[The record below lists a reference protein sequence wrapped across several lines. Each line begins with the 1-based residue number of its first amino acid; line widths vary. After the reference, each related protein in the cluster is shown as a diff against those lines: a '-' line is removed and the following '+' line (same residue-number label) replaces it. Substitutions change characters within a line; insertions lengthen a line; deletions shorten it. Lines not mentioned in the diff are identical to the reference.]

1 MTGRLQGRVA
11 IITGGGSGLG
21 HAMALRFAAEGAAV
35 LVADLQGDRA
45 AAVADEIVRGGGR
58 AQAFTLDVQR
68 HEQCLAMAEAARAA
82 FGGLHILVNSAG
94 IGEQTAFLSE
104 TPEQFERLVAI
115 NLVGSWRCIKAAAPL
130 MIEGGYGRI
139 VNISSGAGLQG
150 ISGRVGYCSS
160 KHGVVGLTRSTAVEL
175 APFGITVNAVCPG
188 PVDTPMVQ
196 QVHSPAT
203 RETYTRNIPLG
214 RYGTPAEI
222 AAATLFLAS
231 EEASYITGHALPVDG
246 GFNSTAA
253 IFPVE

>member
-1 MTGRLQGRVA
+1 VAGRLQGRVA
-11 IITGGGSGLG
+11 VITGGGSGLG

-35 LVADLQGDRA
+35 VVADVRGEGA
-45 AAVADEIVRGGGR
+45 AAVADEIARAGGR
-58 AQAFTLDVQR
+58 ARAFTLDVQR
-68 HEQCLAMAEAARAA
+68 HEQCLAMVESARST
-82 FGGLHILVNSAG
+82 FGALHILVNSAG
-94 IGEQTAFLSE
+94 IGEQTAFLNE
-104 TPEQFERLVAI
+104 TPEQFERLLAV
-115 NLVGSWRCIKAAAPL
+115 NLTGSWRCIKAAAPA

-196 QVHSPAT
+196 EVHSPAT
-203 RETYTRNIPLG
+203 RATYTRNIPLA

-222 AAATLFLAS
+222 ASAALFLAS

>member
-1 MTGRLQGRVA
+1 
-11 IITGGGSGLG
+11 
-21 HAMALRFAAEGAAV
+21 
-35 LVADLQGDRA
+35 
-45 AAVADEIVRGGGR
+45 
-58 AQAFTLDVQR
+58 
-68 HEQCLAMAEAARAA
+68 MAEAARAA

-94 IGEQTAFLSE
+94 IGEQTAFLNE

-115 NLVGSWRCIKAAAPL
+115 NLFGSWRCIKAAAPL

-196 QVHSPAT
+196 EVHSPAT
-203 RETYTRNIPLG
+203 RETYTRNIPLR

-231 EEASYITGHALPVDG
+231 EESSYITGHALPVDG